1 MSIHIGAT
9 PGDIAETV
17 LLPGDPL
24 RAQFIA
30 EKFLTGAKCFNTVRN
45 MLGYTGT
52 TARGNKVSVLGA
64 GMGMPMLSIYV
75 HELINEYSAK
85 RLIRVGSC
93 GALQPDVKL
102 HDVILASAA
111 SSDSALNL
119 RRFKGMSFAPTAD
132 FQLLSQTYA
141 AAGKLNIPVRV
152 GNVLST
158 DLFYQEDEPDEWK
171 FWAKYGVL
179 AVEME
184 TAELYTVA
192 SRKRVQALSVLTV
205 SDSLVTHQ
213 NLTAA
218 EREKSFT
225 DMIKLVLEVV

>member
-1 MSIHIGAT
+1 VGAK

-30 EKFLTGAKCFNTVRN
+30 EKFLKGARCINTVRN

-52 TARGNKVSVLGA
+52 TAQGQTVSVLGA
-64 GMGMPMLSIYV
+64 GMGMPMLSIYA
-75 HELINEYSAK
+75 HELINEYGAK

-93 GALQPDVKL
+93 GAVQPNVKL
-102 HDVILASAA
+102 HDVILAASA

-132 FQLLSQTYA
+132 FKLLSKAHSTA
-141 AAGKLNIPVRV
+141 EKLGIPVHV

-158 DLFYQEDEPDEWK
+158 DLFYHEDEPDEWK
-171 FWAKYGVL
+171 LWARYGVL

-184 TAELYTVA
+184 TAELYTIG
-192 SRKRVQALSVLTV
+192 SRKQIQALSVLTV
-205 SDSLVTHQ
+205 SDSLITHQ
-213 NLTAA
+213 KLSSE
-218 EREKSFT
+218 EREQSFT
-225 DMIKLVLEVV
+225 DMIRLVLEIV